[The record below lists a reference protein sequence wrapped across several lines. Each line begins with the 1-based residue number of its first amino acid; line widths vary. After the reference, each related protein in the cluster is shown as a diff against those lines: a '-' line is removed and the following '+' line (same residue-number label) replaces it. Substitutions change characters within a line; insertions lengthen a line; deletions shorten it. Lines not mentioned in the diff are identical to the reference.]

1 MLTFADLKNKM
12 SNKPQID
19 PQNVPEHVAIIMDGN
34 GRWAKNHGKPR
45 VIGHMSGVEA
55 VREALEAA
63 IESGVKYLTIYAFS
77 TENWNRP
84 KNEVDAL
91 MDLLVNTLVK
101 EIDALHKNGVRLNA
115 IGDID
120 QLPGQ
125 CNVALLE
132 GVKKTANN
140 DRITLTV
147 ALNYSARWEILRATQ
162 KIAEMVEKGGITPA
176 DVTSELFEEHL
187 STRGLPHPE
196 LLIRTSGELRISNFL
211 LWQIAYSEL
220 YFTETLWPDFNKVEF
235 FKAIADYQGRER
247 RFGMIS
253 EQIGTNKA

>member
-1 MLTFADLKNKM
+1 MSAKNKIV
-12 SNKPQID
+12 STKVPQ
-19 PQNVPEHVAIIMDGN
+19 HVAIIMDGN
-34 GRWAKNHGKPR
+34 GRWAKKHGEAR
-45 VIGHMSGVEA
+45 VVGHMSGVEA

-63 IESGVKYLTIYAFS
+63 IETGVKYLTIYAFS

-101 EIDALHKNGVRLNA
+101 EIDSLHKNGVKLNA

-120 QLPGQ
+120 NLPGQ
-125 CNVALLE
+125 CSKALRE
-132 GVKKTANN
+132 GLAKTAAN
-140 DRITLTV
+140 DRITLSV
-147 ALNYSARWEILRATQ
+147 ALNYSSRWEIAEATRR
-162 KIAEMVEKGGITPA
+162 IAEKVEQGQVKA
-176 DVTSELFEEHL
+176 SDVDAELFEQHL
-187 STRGLPHPE
+187 STFPMPYPE

-220 YFTETLWPDFNKVEF
+220 YFTDILWPEFNKEAF
-235 FKAIADYQGRER
+235 FEAIVAYQARER

-253 EQIGTNKA
+253 EQIGATQK